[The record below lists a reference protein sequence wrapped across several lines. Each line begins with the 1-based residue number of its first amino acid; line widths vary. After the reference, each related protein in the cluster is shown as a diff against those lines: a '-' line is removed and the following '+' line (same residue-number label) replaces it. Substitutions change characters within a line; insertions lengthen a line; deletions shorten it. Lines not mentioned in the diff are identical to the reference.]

1 MTAFVARATPHLLA
15 ASLCIGLAASNA
27 VRLTAPA
34 IAVIAC
40 SLALAGAFA
49 VGWARLAL
57 IAAGLCLA
65 GLWWGGGR
73 LDALDRSV
81 LASEVGEAGRFTI
94 AVTGPARRSQFAVR
108 VPAQVRKFRNRDV
121 REDVLLRL
129 PPSRSPPQGA
139 LLELTGEIRLP
150 RTPDDGGFD
159 ERQWLRR
166 QGVHVVVH
174 AERFRVVGRR
184 GGLAGVAD
192 RLRARLAR
200 SMAPGLRGERRAVL
214 AGVVLGEDEG
224 LSEELRDRFRAS
236 GLYHLL
242 AVSGQNVALVAGG
255 ALLLAWLVGLPRLLG
270 QVGALAAIGAYV
282 LAVGWQPSVVRAG
295 VVGAL
300 ACLAWLAARPRDRWY
315 FFLVGAGVLLA
326 WNPYAL
332 LDPGFQLS
340 FGAVAAIFVGVPPLE
355 RALAGYPAPAWL
367 RTVLAVSTACGI
379 ATAPVLLLQFGSIP
393 IYSVPAN
400 ALAAPAVAPLLGLAF
415 VAAGTE
421 PLVPWLAET
430 IGWLNGWLA
439 AWLAL
444 CARVVGGLPHARLSA
459 SAALLVAA
467 ACAGFGLAVVRA
479 QSPRG
484 PRVAVIAALAVLV
497 GAGWQL
503 GRAGDAL
510 PPPKGLRVVFLDVGQ
525 GDATLLQVPQGS
537 VLIDEGPP
545 EADVASQLRPLGAT
559 RLAALFLSHPSR
571 DNIGGAEKIVRS
583 IEVGRV
589 FEPDLPFPNPFG
601 EPVLAAARRQG
612 IPVTVT
618 RAGQVLQL
626 GQLRLRVLWPEEG
639 ASPAD
644 DPNDHATVLLASF
657 GDVDVLLP
665 ADAESNVTGRLGLTP
680 VEILKVGH
688 HGSADPG
695 LPDLL
700 ETLRPRLAVISVG
713 KRNDYGHPRAS
724 TLAALAAAPGLE
736 VYRTDRDGRV
746 VIESDGRRIF
756 VRDSR

>member
-1 MTAFVARATPHLLA
+1 LTGFAARATPHLLA
-15 ASLCIGLAASNA
+15 AALCVGLAVANA

-34 IAVIAC
+34 VAMVAC
-40 SLALAGAFA
+40 ALALTGAFA

-57 IAAGLCLA
+57 IAAGLCLV
-65 GLWWGGGR
+65 GLWWGGSR
-73 LDALDRSV
+73 LEALDRSV
-81 LASEVGEAGRFTI
+81 LVSEVGEAGRFTI
-94 AVTGPARRSQFAVR
+94 AVTGPARRSQFAFR
-108 VPAQVRKFRNRDV
+108 VPAQVRRFRNRDV

-139 LLELTGEIRLP
+139 LLDLTGEIRLP

-159 ERQWLRR
+159 ERRWLRR

-174 AERFRVVGRR
+174 ADRFRVVGRR
-184 GGLAGVAD
+184 GGLAGLAD

-224 LSEELRDRFRAS
+224 LSDELRDSFRAS

-255 ALLLAWLVGLPRLLG
+255 ALLLAWLAGIPRVLG
-270 QVGALAAIGAYV
+270 QVGALAAIGTYV

-295 VVGAL
+295 VAGAL

-326 WNPYAL
+326 WNPYSL

-355 RALAGYPAPAWL
+355 RALAGYPGPAWL
-367 RTVLAVSTACGI
+367 RTAVAVSTACGI
-379 ATAPVLLLQFGSIP
+379 ATAPVLLLQFGSVP

-415 VAAGTE
+415 VASVIE
-421 PLVPWLAET
+421 PILPWLAET

-459 SAALLVAA
+459 GAALLTAA
-467 ACAGFGLAVVRA
+467 FVAGFGLVIARL
-479 QSPRG
+479 QPPRG
-484 PRVAVIAALAVLV
+484 PRAALLAALAALV
-497 GAGWQL
+497 GTGWQL
-503 GRAGDAL
+503 GRASNA
-510 PPPKGLRVVFLDVGQ
+510 PPPPTGLRITFFDVGQ
-525 GDATLLQVPQGS
+525 GDSTLLQVPEGA
-537 VLIDEGPP
+537 VLVDEGPP
-545 EADVASQLRPLGAT
+545 EADVAGQLRRLGIT
-559 RLAALFLSHPSR
+559 RLTALVLSHPSR
-571 DNIGGAEKIVRS
+571 DNIGGAEEIVRRL
-583 IEVGRV
+583 EVGRV
-589 FEPDLPFPNPFG
+589 FEPALPFPNPFG
-601 EPVLAAARRQG
+601 VPALAAARKQG
-612 IPVTVT
+612 VPITVT

-626 GQLRLRVLWPEEG
+626 GKLHLQMLWPEEG
-639 ASPAD
+639 ASPGD
-644 DPNDHATVLLASF
+644 DPNDHATVLLASY
-657 GDVDVLLP
+657 GGVDALLP
-665 ADAESNVTGRLGLTP
+665 ADAESNVTGRLGLAP

-695 LPDLL
+695 LHDLL
-700 ETLRPRLAVISVG
+700 ETLRPRLAIISVG
-713 KRNDYGHPRAS
+713 ERNDYGHPRGS
-724 TLAALAAAPGLE
+724 TLAALAGVPGLD

-746 VIESDGRRIF
+746 VVESDGRRIT

>member
-1 MTAFVARATPHLLA
+1 MAFVARATPHLLA
-15 ASLCIGLAASNA
+15 AALCVGLAGANA
-27 VRLTAPA
+27 IRLTAPA
-34 IAVIAC
+34 VAALAC
-40 SLALAGAFA
+40 ALALVGAFA

-65 GLWWGGGR
+65 GLWWGSAR

-94 AVTGPARRSQFAVR
+94 AVTGPARRSRFALR
-108 VPAQVRKFRNRDV
+108 VPAQVRRFRNRDV

-139 LLELTGEIRLP
+139 LLDLTGEIRLP
-150 RTPDDGGFD
+150 RTLEDGGYD
-159 ERQWLRR
+159 ERGWLRR

-174 AERFRVVGRR
+174 ADRFRVVGRR
-184 GGLAGVAD
+184 GGLAGLAD

-200 SMAPGLRGERRAVL
+200 SMAPDLEGERRAVL

-255 ALLLAWLVGLPRLLG
+255 ALLLAWLVGVPRLLG
-270 QVGALAAIGAYV
+270 QVGALTAIGAYV

-295 VVGAL
+295 VAGAL

-315 FFLVGAGVLLA
+315 FFLVGAAVLLA
-326 WNPYAL
+326 WNPYAM

-340 FGAVAAIFVGVPPLE
+340 FGAVAAIFVGVPPLQ
-355 RALAGYPAPAWL
+355 RALAGYPGPAWL
-367 RTVLAVSTACGI
+367 RTVVAISTACGI
-379 ATAPVLLLQFGSIP
+379 ATAPVLLLHFGSIP

-415 VAAGTE
+415 VAAAVD
-421 PLVPWLAET
+421 PVAPWLAET
-430 IGWLNGWLA
+430 IAWLNGWLA

-444 CARVVGGLPHARLSA
+444 CARVIGGLPHARLSPG
-459 SAALLVAA
+459 AALLVAGA
-467 ACAGFGLAVVRA
+467 FVGLGVVVARTRPPKA
-479 QSPRG
+479 
-484 PRVAVIAALAVLV
+484 PRVVVLAALAALV

-503 GRAGDAL
+503 GRSPEAP
-510 PPPKGLRVVFLDVGQ
+510 PPPKGLRIVFLDVGQ

-537 VLIDEGPP
+537 LLVDEGPP
-545 EADVASQLRPLGAT
+545 EADVAGQLRELGVT
-559 RLAALFLSHPSR
+559 RLAALVLSHPSR
-571 DNIGGAEKIVRS
+571 DNIGGAEEIVRRL
-583 IEVGRV
+583 EVGRV

-601 EPVLAAARRQG
+601 RPALAAARRQG

-618 RAGQVLQL
+618 RAGQVVRL
-626 GQLRLRVLWPEEG
+626 GSLRLQVLWPEYG
-639 ASPAD
+639 ISPSG

-680 VEILKVGH
+680 VEVLKVAH

-713 KRNDYGHPRAS
+713 ERNDYGHPRAS
-724 TLAALAAAPGLE
+724 TLAALEAVPGLDL
-736 VYRTDRDGRV
+736 YRTDRDGRV
-746 VIESDGRRIF
+746 VVESDGLSIS

>member
-1 MTAFVARATPHLLA
+1 VTAFVARATPHLLA
-15 ASLCIGLAASNA
+15 AALCVGLAGANA
-27 VRLTAPA
+27 IRLTAPA
-34 IAVIAC
+34 VAAVAC
-40 SLALAGAFA
+40 SLALVGAFA
-49 VGWARLAL
+49 VGWARLGL
-57 IAAGLCLA
+57 VAAGLCLA
-65 GLWWGGGR
+65 GLWWGGAR
-73 LDALDRSV
+73 LEALDQSV
-81 LASEVGEAGRFTI
+81 LASRVGEAGRFTI
-94 AVTGPARRSQFAVR
+94 AVTGPARRSQFALR
-108 VPAQVRKFRNRDV
+108 VPAQVRRFQNRDV
-121 REDVLLRL
+121 RENVLLRL

-139 LLELTGEIRLP
+139 LLELTGEIRPP

-159 ERQWLRR
+159 ERRWLRR

-174 AERFRVVGRR
+174 ADRFRVVGRR
-184 GGLAGVAD
+184 GGLAGLAD

-200 SMAPGLRGERRAVL
+200 SMAPGLDGERRAVL

-224 LSEELRDRFRAS
+224 LSEGLRDRFRAS

-255 ALLLAWLVGLPRLLG
+255 ALLLAWLAGLPRLLG
-270 QVGALAAIGAYV
+270 QFGALGAIGAYV

-295 VVGAL
+295 VAGAL

-355 RALAGYPAPAWL
+355 RALAGYPGPAWL
-367 RTVLAVSTACGI
+367 RTVVAVSTACGI

-415 VAAGTE
+415 VAAATE
-421 PLVPWLAET
+421 PVMPWLAET

-467 ACAGFGLAVVRA
+467 AFVGFGVVVGRA
-479 QSPRG
+479 RPPRT
-484 PRVAVIAALAVLV
+484 PRVAVLAALAVLV
-497 GAGWQL
+497 GAGWHL

-537 VLIDEGPP
+537 VLVDQGPP
-545 EADVASQLRPLGAT
+545 EAKVASQVRRLGVT
-559 RLAALFLSHPSR
+559 RLAALVLSHPSR
-571 DNIGGAEKIVRS
+571 DNIGGAEEIVRRL
-583 IEVGRV
+583 EVGRV

-601 EPVLAAARRQG
+601 RPALAAARSQG

-618 RAGQVLQL
+618 RAGQVVQL
-626 GQLRLRVLWPEEG
+626 GRLRLKVLWPEEG
-639 ASPAD
+639 ASPSD

-713 KRNDYGHPRAS
+713 ERNDYGHPRAS
-724 TLAALAAAPGLE
+724 TLAALAAAPDLQ

-746 VIESDGRRIF
+746 VIESDGRRIS